1 MKVIGIGDNVVDDYQ
16 HIRTVFPGG
25 NALNFSVFASMLGCE
40 ASYLG
45 VFGSDTNGKHVQQ
58 VLHKLGVDTSRCRS
72 VEGPNG
78 RAVLTI
84 EEGERIF
91 ISSNKGGV
99 SKTVPMDFIF
109 DDLEYLQRFSLLHT
123 SKYSYMDPYLPQLS
137 ELHALL
143 SYDFSDDFDPE
154 NALSLCQHI
163 DFGFFSCAG
172 RTQNATQELLKEAT
186 NSGCDIA
193 VATRGA
199 EEAIL
204 YDGQAWYQQPSKTAI
219 PKDTLGAGDAFITG
233 FLISYVKG
241 GREPVHHTGELM
253 KNSLEKAASFAA
265 EICMVQ
271 GAFGHGLTY

>member
-45 VFGSDTNGKHVQQ
+45 VFGSDANAKHVQK
-58 VLHKLGVDTSRCRS
+58 VLHKLGIDTSRCHS

-91 ISSNKGGV
+91 ISSNEGGV
-99 SKTVPMDFIF
+99 SKNVPMDFIF
-109 DDLEYLQRFSLLHT
+109 DDLEYLQRFSLVHT
-123 SKYSYMDPYLPQLS
+123 SKYSYMDSYLPRLS

-143 SYDFSDDFDPE
+143 SYDFSDDFDRE

-172 RTQNATQELLKEAT
+172 WTQNATQELLKEAT
-186 NSGCDIA
+186 NSGCDIV

-199 EEAIL
+199 EEAVL
-204 YDGQAWYQQPSKTAI
+204 YDGQAWHQQPSKTVI

-241 GREPVHHTGELM
+241 GGKSANYTEELI
-253 KNSLEKAASFAA
+253 KKSLENAASFAA
-265 EICMVQ
+265 EICQVQ